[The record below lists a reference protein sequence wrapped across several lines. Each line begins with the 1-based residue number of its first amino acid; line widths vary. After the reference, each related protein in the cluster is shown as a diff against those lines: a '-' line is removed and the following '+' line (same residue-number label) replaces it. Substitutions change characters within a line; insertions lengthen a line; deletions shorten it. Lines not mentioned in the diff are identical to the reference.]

1 MGCCLG
7 SSNINE
13 KLYSQAALAVQMV
26 FIQRYISK
34 RKGILAVALHI
45 SLVVDA
51 KTVAKALENL
61 WGVETV
67 YLGRSS

>member
-1 MGCCLG
+1 MGCCSG

-13 KLYSQAALAVQMV
+13 KLYSQAALAVRVV
-26 FIQRYISK
+26 FIQRHISK

-45 SLVVDA
+45 SLLADA
-51 KTVAKALENL
+51 KTVAKDVENL
-61 WGVETV
+61 WGTETV